1 MQRFADWFRDSE
13 GRGYPGALVTVYE
26 SGTSN
31 KPQLYNAGGSISS
44 PAPISNPTFTDSN
57 GYFAFAV
64 PNGTY
69 DIHLQGGGMPVTII
83 PNKTIGTTDISSI
96 PASAVT
102 VSAYDFVSG
111 GSLQNG
117 IEEIVDEVN
126 LKLDANTPIVGATKT
141 KITYDAD
148 GLVTA
153 GADAAASDIANT
165 PAGGISSVT
174 VQAALNE
181 LDTEKVTA
189 NVAIAGSTKT
199 KITYDAKGLV
209 TAGVD
214 ATASD
219 IVNVPSGTIS
229 ASTVQ
234 AAIDELGTEK
244 LAVTAMVS

>member
-83 PNKTIGTTDISSI
+83 PNKTIGITDMTSI

-102 VSAYDFVSG
+102 FS
-111 GSLQNG
+111 
-117 IEEIVDEVN
+117 
-126 LKLDANTPIVGATKT
+126 
-141 KITYDAD
+141 
-148 GLVTA
+148 
-153 GADAAASDIANT
+153 
-165 PAGGISSVT
+165 PA
-174 VQAALNE
+174 
-181 LDTEKVTA
+181 
-189 NVAIAGSTKT
+189 
-199 KITYDAKGLV
+199 
-209 TAGVD
+209 
-214 ATASD
+214 
-219 IVNVPSGTIS
+219 GTIS
-229 ASTVQ
+229 SDN
-234 AAIDELGTEK
+234 I
-244 LAVTAMVS
+244 S